1 MQFRISRVDIEQTR
15 ANWPGGDFAPA
26 LVLPRAKKDTNAWHV
41 IDQPILLKTGEV
53 PSWALASGDEYIRI
67 PLFQYN
73 LPPQA
78 DIALATML
86 QIGLICSKAPT
97 KFVNTA
103 HIVTGNPT
111 ELVYNV
117 DGSVYCMT
125 SWLGLALTFE
135 D

>member
-1 MQFRISRVDIEQTR
+1 MQFRISRVDIAQTR

-41 IDQPILLKTGEV
+41 VDQPISLKTDEV

-67 PLFQYN
+67 PLFPYN
-73 LPPQA
+73 LPAQG
-78 DIALATML
+78 DMALAVML
-86 QIGLICSKAPT
+86 KIGLICSKVPT
-97 KFVNTA
+97 KSVNAA
-103 HIVTGNPT
+103 HIVTGNPA
-111 ELVYNV
+111 ELIYNA